1 MRVVLAGYVESTS
14 VRECSGNDASAR
26 NGGGDSARD
35 VGVLADERRNGVA
48 GAVLAVGA
56 YRHKNFQ
63 LHQPLFLAYP
73 TWH

>member
-1 MRVVLAGYVESTS
+1 MRVALAGYVESTS

-56 YRHKNFQ
+56 N
-63 LHQPLFLAYP
+63 
-73 TWH
+73 